1 MVEKIYIKFPAD
13 VLIAFR
19 IDRKAI
25 LTDVRKRLLSS
36 DVSNYEQLIVAE
48 SYLSAQVDL
57 LDILLVG
64 YDDFVK

>member
-1 MVEKIYIKFPAD
+1 MKKIYIKFPAD